1 MLAALIWFLVLIVL
15 GAACYAGYRFGARKT
30 DVKASKRTTP

>member
-15 GAACYAGYRFGARKT
+15 GAACYAGYRLGLHRGK
-30 DVKASKRTTP
+30 KRSLNG